1 MNTSHY
7 SNMSSDEL
15 WTKAVD
21 NELAFKHL
29 FEQEFQRL
37 FAYGIKIQQNKS
49 DVKDAIQDVFTDLW
63 TNRKQRLDIKNIHAY
78 LLQSV
83 RYRLI
88 KKANNVKVIDIDRY
102 AAGFSNSITEQSL
115 DQKKALQRILLSM
128 PKRQREVL
136 HLKFYQGLTNPEI
149 GQLLDMNDQS
159 VANTLQRAYK
169 SFRKNKS
176 KKNISK

>member
-1 MNTSHY
+1 MKHLHFLT
-7 SNMSSDEL
+7 MSCDEL
-15 WTKAVD
+15 WAETEQ

-29 FEQEFQRL
+29 FEREFEKL

-63 TNRKQRLDIKNIHAY
+63 TKRKDRLDIKNIHAY
-78 LLQSV
+78 LLKSV
-83 RYRLI
+83 RYKLI

-102 AAGFSNSITEQSL
+102 AAEFSTSSREQPI
-115 DQKKALQRILLSM
+115 DEKAALQQILISM

-149 GQLLDMNDQS
+149 GELLNMNAQS
-159 VANTLQRAYK
+159 VANSLQRAYQ

-176 KKNISK
+176 KINLPN